1 MAPSRRVHRWFEY
14 GVAALAT
21 LLCVLGIATA
31 AAAQGFS
38 VTITV
43 DENGNG
49 TAANSTGFSSPL
61 TSSLAPD
68 AGPGGLTSAL
78 TYDLAGPPG
87 LVAGDLRLSEVAGAA
102 LSDLIR
108 FNAPSASTGFLVFY
122 SDNAEGSDALAD
134 TGFPTASYTNVF
146 SALEVGPEGNNGFS
160 YTPTAGQPGFV
171 AGVGG
176 PVTYVIVSDAAV
188 PEPAT
193 LTLLGLGAAG
203 FLLIRRRQPRRS

>member
-43 DENGNG
+43 DENGHG
-49 TAANSTGFSSPL
+49 TLANSTGFSSAL
-61 TSSLAPD
+61 TFSLAPD
-68 AGPGGLTSAL
+68 AGPGGLSSAL
-78 TYDLAGPPG
+78 TYDLMNPPG

-108 FNAPSASTGFLVFY
+108 FNPGASTGFLVFY

-134 TGFPTASYTNVF
+134 TGFPTASYANV
-146 SALEVGPEGNNGFS
+146 LTLTEVGPEGNNGIT

-171 AGVGG
+171 AGAAG

-203 FLLIRRRQPRRS
+203 FLLIHRRQPRRS